1 MQQTAEQY
9 DRERE
14 DLEALVQSPGWAR
27 FIAHLNDEW
36 GAAAYARKI
45 EQAVASIPSSAHA
58 GEQARETVFQITGIR
73 KAMQTITKWPLERL
87 ERVREL
93 TRTGTGLVKQ

>member
-36 GAAAYARKI
+36 GAAAYARKM
-45 EQAVASIPSSAHA
+45 EQAVAAIAA
-58 GEQARETVFQITGIR
+58 GPYALDQARDTVFQITGVR
-73 KAMQTITKWPLERL
+73 KAMQVISKWPLERL
-87 ERVREL
+87 ERVREMS
-93 TRTGTGLVKQ
+93 RTGLVKQ

>member
-45 EQAVASIPSSAHA
+45 EQAVSSIPASAQA
-58 GEQARETVFQITGIR
+58 GDQARETVFQITAVR
-73 KAMQTITKWPLERL
+73 FALQNLSKWPLERVQ
-87 ERVREL
+87 RVREMS
-93 TRTGTGLVKQ
+93 RTGLVK